1 VDYDLN
7 AFGRFRTRRE
17 RLFTLQ
23 KRMQMPDRKGLTY
36 RVSPAEQGKPVL
48 LLSRKGHRKV
58 IRVEVRATEEGESQG
73 RSVAERILAASEKST
88 PSAGLRKQADFLLV
102 FPTRKLD

>member
-1 VDYDLN
+1 
-7 AFGRFRTRRE
+7 
-17 RLFTLQ
+17 
-23 KRMQMPDRKGLTY
+23 
-36 RVSPAEQGKPVL
+36 
-48 LLSRKGHRKV
+48 V